1 MITTANAL
9 LYFFCYLRQK

>member
-9 LYFFCYLRQK
+9 LSLKVSS